1 MKAPPNTSKPRALCP
16 VGEQLS
22 RLVQIVDLGSQ
33 RFKGEDPSRKI
44 YFGFE
49 TCHARHTFKDEN
61 GPEPFMLQSEFA
73 WYMTS
78 ANPAKKTKLRQFVES
93 FFGKPFPSEDA
104 AANFDFST
112 MIDRGVILVVN
123 HAFKTDGT
131 PKAQI
136 VSVRPAGKVE
146 LPPRHNK
153 AVVYEITNGEDTEFQ
168 KLPEFLQKK
177 IRESEEFKHPS
188 HSEPEPGHDPA
199 PYNPADPNDD
209 DIPF

>member
-1 MKAPPNTSKPRALCP
+1 MKAPPNTSKPRVLCP
-16 VGEQLS
+16 PGEHLA
-22 RLVQIVDLGSQ
+22 RLVQIVDLGGQ

-49 TCHARHTFKDEN
+49 TCTARHVFKDEN

-78 ANPAKKTKLRQFVES
+78 ANVAKKTKLRGFVES
-93 FFGKPFPSEDA
+93 FWGKPFPTEEA
-104 AANFDFST
+104 AADFDFAL
-112 MIDRGVILVVN
+112 MLDRGVILVVS
-123 HAFKTDGT
+123 HAYKTDGT

-136 VSVRPAGKVE
+136 VAVRPCGKVD
-146 LPPRHNK
+146 LPPRHNE
-153 AVVYEITNGEDTEFQ
+153 AVIYEVSNSEDEAFY

-177 IRESEEFKHPS
+177 IRESEEFKHPHQPTPEEQS
-188 HSEPEPGHDPA
+188 SQASYVPAEPM
-199 PYNPADPNDD
+199 DD